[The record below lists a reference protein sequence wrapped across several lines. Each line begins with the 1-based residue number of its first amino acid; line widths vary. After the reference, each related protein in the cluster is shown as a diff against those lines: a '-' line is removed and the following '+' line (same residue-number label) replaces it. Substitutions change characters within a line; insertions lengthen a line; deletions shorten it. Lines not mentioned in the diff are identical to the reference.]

1 MCSATSASAAPG
13 SADSSPTMSFGE
25 AEELQGPTGS
35 LIFKNHATV
44 RIASGGNDA
53 LPDLIVGDGQGKLWW
68 LENRSTAT
76 AIRFAEPQHIVAGER
91 QQWGNGYTGA
101 TLADVN
107 ADQLPDLLVAHS
119 NNQISIHLHV
129 GRQQQP
135 VFAQESLDVTVQ
147 NGCQGRFDVADWD
160 GDGLLDLIVGG
171 FDGALTWHHNS
182 GTSTQPR
189 FEPAVPFHDIKAA
202 YNAHPRVVDFDRSG
216 SLDLLLGIN
225 WGTVTLYRNIGSA
238 RVPRLSSGQQLR
250 NALGATLNIRQ
261 LNSDDTTPELCD
273 LNRDGVVDLLSG
285 GKNGRLFLMRGISA
299 MQRAQEF
306 ARQLSSNATPADERI
321 RTDATFRDQ
330 LFAALAAIQSDLRAD
345 LLSEQRREQLFDL
358 LAPLAAKYPRVLRRQ
373 QFDLQQSPAAVMLAA
388 RFWSTVAETL
398 PVGQISDV
406 RSADALGF
414 RGGYRQLLIDHGI
427 LLIDNDTATPEH
439 LEAMHRLITAI
450 PSGTWKVRTITVAG
464 WLGPA
469 ARDYPVGAS
478 TGINIFDLPLGRSEN
493 SFAAD
498 SPRPGVTDVFLICL
512 AHEIAHN
519 MLDTVGRELRPDL
532 FRRKYA
538 ALAQAAGPHV
548 VFRQPVTAGIDR
560 AATQQKFL
568 DAELWDG
575 NQDTWSAAWKNYF
588 SGSEAFEKGY
598 SRGNIQFFLDSPQE
612 GFSTLANQYFADTQL
627 MLEFCAARWQQGHH
641 SNINQ
646 FLLIAEYLSDRQ
658 AVIPL
663 YRLSPGGALE
673 TGQAAVRRDE
683 QQRIRI
689 LQLPGLRA
697 KFEYDQHDLVTQFTL
712 EANERR

>member
-1 MCSATSASAAPG
+1 
-13 SADSSPTMSFGE
+13 MSFGE

-273 LNRDGVVDLLSG
+273 LNRDGVLDPG
-285 GKNGRLFLMRGISA
+285 EPGI
-299 MQRAQEF
+299 
-306 ARQLSSNATPADERI
+306 PG
-321 RTDATFRDQ
+321 
-330 LFAALAAIQSDLRAD
+330 
-345 LLSEQRREQLFDL
+345 
-358 LAPLAAKYPRVLRRQ
+358 VL
-373 QFDLQQSPAAVMLAA
+373 V
-388 RFWSTVAETL
+388 TL
-398 PVGQISDV
+398 
-406 RSADALGF
+406 SAD
-414 RGGYRQLLIDHGI
+414 
-427 LLIDNDTATPEH
+427 
-439 LEAMHRLITAI
+439 
-450 PSGTWKVRTITVAG
+450 
-464 WLGPA
+464 
-469 ARDYPVGAS
+469 
-478 TGINIFDLPLGRSEN
+478 
-493 SFAAD
+493 
-498 SPRPGVTDVFLICL
+498 
-512 AHEIAHN
+512 
-519 MLDTVGRELRPDL
+519 
-532 FRRKYA
+532 
-538 ALAQAAGPHV
+538 
-548 VFRQPVTAGIDR
+548 
-560 AATQQKFL
+560 
-568 DAELWDG
+568 
-575 NQDTWSAAWKNYF
+575 
-588 SGSEAFEKGY
+588 
-598 SRGNIQFFLDSPQE
+598 
-612 GFSTLANQYFADTQL
+612 
-627 MLEFCAARWQQGHH
+627 
-641 SNINQ
+641 INQ
-646 FLLIAEYLSDRQ
+646 
-658 AVIPL
+658 
-663 YRLSPGGALE
+663 
-673 TGQAAVRRDE
+673 TGQTD
-683 QQRIRI
+683 
-689 LQLPGLRA
+689 
-697 KFEYDQHDLVTQFTL
+697 YTL
-712 EANERR
+712 TLSTD